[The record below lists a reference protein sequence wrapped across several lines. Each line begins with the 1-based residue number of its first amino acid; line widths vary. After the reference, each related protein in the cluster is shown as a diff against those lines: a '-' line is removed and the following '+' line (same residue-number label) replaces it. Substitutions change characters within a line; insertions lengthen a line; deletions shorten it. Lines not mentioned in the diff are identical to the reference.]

1 MYITFY
7 YLLLLLDNKKDNK
20 KDNKNID
27 ECYYYPLTECK

>member
-27 ECYYYPLTECK
+27 ECYYYPLIKCK